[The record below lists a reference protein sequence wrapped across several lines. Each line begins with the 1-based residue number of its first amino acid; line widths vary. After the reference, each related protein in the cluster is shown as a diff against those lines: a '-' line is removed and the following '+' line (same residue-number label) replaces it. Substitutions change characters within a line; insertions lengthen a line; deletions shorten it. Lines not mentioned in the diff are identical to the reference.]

1 MNEDYTDFIEASGLL
16 KYDPEI
22 ISKIYQKNPSR
33 LFKRL
38 WQTLIPIFIYII
50 SVGWDKLT
58 GQLKKESKARFRA
71 KQLTNLLVELGP
83 AFVKAGQALST
94 RPDIIPVI
102 LLEELSELQDQLP
115 GFDGN
120 KAMELIEEDLNKKID
135 EIFLTIDKE
144 PISAASLGQVHKAV
158 LKNKEI
164 VAVKVQRPGLREQIT
179 LDLYIVRNIAN
190 WLKNNVGLIR
200 SDLVALIDELG
211 KRVFEEMDYLN
222 EAENAEK
229 FRNLHLHNSKIAV
242 PKIYKETT
250 SRRVLTMEW
259 IDGIKLTNLEGVK
272 KLGIDPDEMIEIGVQ
287 CSLEQLLEHGFFHAD
302 PHPGNLLAL
311 EDGRLCYLD
320 FGMMSEVTRSSRSG
334 LIQAVVHLVNKN
346 FDKLSQDFVK
356 LGFLS
361 KEVNLEPIVPAFQ
374 DVFVNAVEL
383 GVSKMDFKSVT
394 DDMSGVMYKFPF
406 QLPPYYALIIRSLL
420 TLEGIAL
427 SVDPDFKILGAA
439 YPYFAKRLMEDPD
452 PQLRESLKE
461 MLFDNKQFKWDR
473 LEDLLSNAAKQT
485 NLDLEKLLDE
495 VINLLFSPKG
505 GFLRDE
511 IINGLTSQI
520 DLISLKLIKS
530 VNNYLPKSIKLNVAK
545 EENNINDLILS
556 IEPFKNFL
564 EIIQKIPGYSID
576 IFLKRMPR
584 LINEPYT
591 KEMSFKIAKKV
602 TEKSVV
608 RLVKIAAGSSI

>member
-38 WQTLIPIFIYII
+38 WQTLIPIFLYII

-120 KAMELIEEDLNKKID
+120 KAMELIEEDLNKKIN
-135 EIFLTIDKE
+135 EIFLTIDKD

-190 WLKNNVGLIR
+190 WLKNNIGFIR

-259 IDGIKLTNLEGVK
+259 IDGTKLTNLEGVK
-272 KLGIDPDEMIEIGVQ
+272 NLGIDPDEMIEIGVQ

-311 EDGRLCYLD
+311 KDGRLCYLD
-320 FGMMSEVTRSSRSG
+320 FGMMSEVSRSSRSG

-439 YPYFAKRLMEDPD
+439 YPYFARRLMEDPD

-461 MLFDNKQFKWDR
+461 MLFDKKQFKWDR

-511 IINGLTSQI
+511 IINGLTIQI
-520 DLISLKLIKS
+520 DLIGLKLLKS
-530 VNNYLPKSIKLNVAK
+530 VNNFLPKSIKLNVAK
-545 EENNINDLILS
+545 EDNNINDLILS

-564 EIIQKIPGYSID
+564 EIIQKIPGYSMD

-602 TEKSVV
+602 TEKGVV
-608 RLVKIAAGSSI
+608 RLVKIAAGSTI

>member
-38 WQTLIPIFIYII
+38 WQTLIPIFLYII

-135 EIFLTIDKE
+135 EIFLTIDKD
-144 PISAASLGQVHKAV
+144 PISAASLGQVHKGV

-190 WLKNNVGLIR
+190 WLKNNIGFIR

-259 IDGIKLTNLEGVK
+259 IDGTKLTNLEGVK
-272 KLGIDPDEMIEIGVQ
+272 NLGIDPDEMIEIGVQ

-311 EDGRLCYLD
+311 KDGRLCYLD
-320 FGMMSEVTRSSRSG
+320 FGMMSEVSRSSRSG

-461 MLFDNKQFKWDR
+461 MLFDKKQFKWDR

-511 IINGLTSQI
+511 IINGLTIQI
-520 DLISLKLIKS
+520 DLIGLKLLKS
-530 VNNYLPKSIKLNVAK
+530 VNNFLPKSIKLNVAK
-545 EENNINDLILS
+545 EDNNINDLILS

-564 EIIQKIPGYSID
+564 EIIQKIPGYSMD

-602 TEKSVV
+602 TEKGVV
-608 RLVKIAAGSSI
+608 RLVKIAAGSTI

>member
-33 LFKRL
+33 LFKRV
-38 WQTLIPIFIYII
+38 WQTLIPIFLYII
-50 SVGWDKLT
+50 SVGLDKLT

-135 EIFLTIDKE
+135 EIFLTIDKN

-190 WLKNNVGLIR
+190 WLKNNIGLIR

-259 IDGIKLTNLEGVK
+259 IDGTKLTNLEGVK
-272 KLGIDPDEMIEIGVQ
+272 NLGIDPDQMIEIGVQ

-439 YPYFAKRLMEDPD
+439 YPYFARRLMEDPD

-545 EENNINDLILS
+545 EDNNINDLILS

-576 IFLKRMPR
+576 IFLKRIPR

-608 RLVKIAAGSSI
+608 RLVKFAAGSTI

>member
-22 ISKIYQKNPSR
+22 ISRIYQKNPSR
-33 LFKRL
+33 LFTRL

-94 RPDIIPVI
+94 RPDIIPVV

-190 WLKNNVGLIR
+190 WLKNNIGLIR

-222 EAENAEK
+222 EAKNAEK

-242 PKIYKETT
+242 PKI
-250 SRRVLTMEW
+250 
-259 IDGIKLTNLEGVK
+259 
-272 KLGIDPDEMIEIGVQ
+272 
-287 CSLEQLLEHGFFHAD
+287 
-302 PHPGNLLAL
+302 
-311 EDGRLCYLD
+311 
-320 FGMMSEVTRSSRSG
+320 
-334 LIQAVVHLVNKN
+334 
-346 FDKLSQDFVK
+346 
-356 LGFLS
+356 
-361 KEVNLEPIVPAFQ
+361 
-374 DVFVNAVEL
+374 
-383 GVSKMDFKSVT
+383 
-394 DDMSGVMYKFPF
+394 
-406 QLPPYYALIIRSLL
+406 
-420 TLEGIAL
+420 
-427 SVDPDFKILGAA
+427 
-439 YPYFAKRLMEDPD
+439 
-452 PQLRESLKE
+452 
-461 MLFDNKQFKWDR
+461 
-473 LEDLLSNAAKQT
+473 
-485 NLDLEKLLDE
+485 
-495 VINLLFSPKG
+495 
-505 GFLRDE
+505 
-511 IINGLTSQI
+511 
-520 DLISLKLIKS
+520 
-530 VNNYLPKSIKLNVAK
+530 
-545 EENNINDLILS
+545 
-556 IEPFKNFL
+556 
-564 EIIQKIPGYSID
+564 
-576 IFLKRMPR
+576 
-584 LINEPYT
+584 
-591 KEMSFKIAKKV
+591 
-602 TEKSVV
+602 
-608 RLVKIAAGSSI
+608 

>member
-38 WQTLIPIFIYII
+38 WQTLIPIFLYII

-120 KAMELIEEDLNKKID
+120 KAMELIEEDLNKKIN
-135 EIFLTIDKE
+135 EIFLTIDKD
-144 PISAASLGQVHKAV
+144 PISAASLGQVHKGV

-190 WLKNNVGLIR
+190 WLKNNIGFIR

-222 EAENAEK
+222 EAENAER

-250 SRRVLTMEW
+250 
-259 IDGIKLTNLEGVK
+259 
-272 KLGIDPDEMIEIGVQ
+272 
-287 CSLEQLLEHGFFHAD
+287 
-302 PHPGNLLAL
+302 
-311 EDGRLCYLD
+311 
-320 FGMMSEVTRSSRSG
+320 
-334 LIQAVVHLVNKN
+334 
-346 FDKLSQDFVK
+346 
-356 LGFLS
+356 
-361 KEVNLEPIVPAFQ
+361 
-374 DVFVNAVEL
+374 
-383 GVSKMDFKSVT
+383 
-394 DDMSGVMYKFPF
+394 
-406 QLPPYYALIIRSLL
+406 
-420 TLEGIAL
+420 
-427 SVDPDFKILGAA
+427 
-439 YPYFAKRLMEDPD
+439 
-452 PQLRESLKE
+452 
-461 MLFDNKQFKWDR
+461 
-473 LEDLLSNAAKQT
+473 
-485 NLDLEKLLDE
+485 
-495 VINLLFSPKG
+495 
-505 GFLRDE
+505 
-511 IINGLTSQI
+511 
-520 DLISLKLIKS
+520 
-530 VNNYLPKSIKLNVAK
+530 
-545 EENNINDLILS
+545 
-556 IEPFKNFL
+556 
-564 EIIQKIPGYSID
+564 
-576 IFLKRMPR
+576 
-584 LINEPYT
+584 
-591 KEMSFKIAKKV
+591 
-602 TEKSVV
+602 
-608 RLVKIAAGSSI
+608 

>member
-38 WQTLIPIFIYII
+38 WQTLIPIFVYII

-135 EIFLTIDKE
+135 EIFLTIDKD

-190 WLKNNVGLIR
+190 WLKNNIGLIR

-259 IDGIKLTNLEGVK
+259 IDGTKLTNLEGVK
-272 KLGIDPDEMIEIGVQ
+272 NLGIDPDEMIEIGVQ

-439 YPYFAKRLMEDPD
+439 YPYFARRLMEDPD

-520 DLISLKLIKS
+520 DLIGLKLLKS

-545 EENNINDLILS
+545 ENNNINDLILS

-591 KEMSFKIAKKV
+591 KEMSFKIAKNV

-608 RLVKIAAGSSI
+608 RLVKIAAGSTI

>member
-38 WQTLIPIFIYII
+38 WQTLIPIFLYII

-120 KAMELIEEDLNKKID
+120 KAMELIEEDLNKKIN
-135 EIFLTIDKE
+135 EIFLTIDKD
-144 PISAASLGQVHKAV
+144 PISAASLGQVHKGV

-190 WLKNNVGLIR
+190 WLKNNIGLIR

-259 IDGIKLTNLEGVK
+259 IDGTKLTNLEGVK
-272 KLGIDPDEMIEIGVQ
+272 NLGIDPDEMIEIGVQ

-311 EDGRLCYLD
+311 KDGRLCYLD

-439 YPYFAKRLMEDPD
+439 YPYFARRLMEDPD

-461 MLFDNKQFKWDR
+461 MLFDKKQFKWDR

-511 IINGLTSQI
+511 IINGLTIQI
-520 DLISLKLIKS
+520 DLIGLKLLKS
-530 VNNYLPKSIKLNVAK
+530 VNNFLPKSIKLNVAK
-545 EENNINDLILS
+545 EDNNINDLILS

-564 EIIQKIPGYSID
+564 EIIQKIPGYSMD

-602 TEKSVV
+602 TEKGVV
-608 RLVKIAAGSSI
+608 RLVKIAAGSTI

>member
-38 WQTLIPIFIYII
+38 WQTLIPIFLYII

-120 KAMELIEEDLNKKID
+120 KAMELIEEDLNKKIN
-135 EIFLTIDKE
+135 EIFLTIDKD

-190 WLKNNVGLIR
+190 WLKNNIGFIR

-259 IDGIKLTNLEGVK
+259 IDGTKLTNLEGVK
-272 KLGIDPDEMIEIGVQ
+272 NLGIDPDKMIEIGVQ

-311 EDGRLCYLD
+311 KDGRLCYLD
-320 FGMMSEVTRSSRSG
+320 FGMMSEVSRSSRSG

-439 YPYFAKRLMEDPD
+439 YPYFARRLMEDPD

-461 MLFDNKQFKWDR
+461 MLFDKKQFKWDR

-511 IINGLTSQI
+511 IINGLTIQI
-520 DLISLKLIKS
+520 DLIGLKLLKS
-530 VNNYLPKSIKLNVAK
+530 VNNFLPKSIKLNVAK
-545 EENNINDLILS
+545 EDNNINDLILS

-602 TEKSVV
+602 TEKGVV
-608 RLVKIAAGSSI
+608 RLVKIAAGSTI

>member
-38 WQTLIPIFIYII
+38 WQTLIPIFSYII

-115 GFDGN
+115 GFDVN

-135 EIFLTIDKE
+135 ELFLTIDKD

-259 IDGIKLTNLEGVK
+259 IDGTKLTNLEGVK
-272 KLGIDPDEMIEIGVQ
+272 NLGIDPDEMIEIGVQ
-287 CSLEQLLEHGFFHAD
+287 CSFCLL
-302 PHPGNLLAL
+302 
-311 EDGRLCYLD
+311 Y
-320 FGMMSEVTRSSRSG
+320 T
-334 LIQAVVHLVNKN
+334 
-346 FDKLSQDFVK
+346 
-356 LGFLS
+356 
-361 KEVNLEPIVPAFQ
+361 
-374 DVFVNAVEL
+374 
-383 GVSKMDFKSVT
+383 
-394 DDMSGVMYKFPF
+394 
-406 QLPPYYALIIRSLL
+406 
-420 TLEGIAL
+420 
-427 SVDPDFKILGAA
+427 
-439 YPYFAKRLMEDPD
+439 
-452 PQLRESLKE
+452 
-461 MLFDNKQFKWDR
+461 
-473 LEDLLSNAAKQT
+473 
-485 NLDLEKLLDE
+485 
-495 VINLLFSPKG
+495 SPSP
-505 GFLRDE
+505 RD
-511 IINGLTSQI
+511 
-520 DLISLKLIKS
+520 
-530 VNNYLPKSIKLNVAK
+530 
-545 EENNINDLILS
+545 
-556 IEPFKNFL
+556 
-564 EIIQKIPGYSID
+564 
-576 IFLKRMPR
+576 
-584 LINEPYT
+584 
-591 KEMSFKIAKKV
+591 
-602 TEKSVV
+602 
-608 RLVKIAAGSSI
+608 

>member
-38 WQTLIPIFIYII
+38 WQTLIPIFLYII

-135 EIFLTIDKE
+135 EIFLTIDKD
-144 PISAASLGQVHKAV
+144 PISAASLGQVHKGV

-190 WLKNNVGLIR
+190 WLKNNIGLIR

-259 IDGIKLTNLEGVK
+259 IDGTKLTNLEGVK
-272 KLGIDPDEMIEIGVQ
+272 NLGIDPDKMIEIGVQ

-311 EDGRLCYLD
+311 KDGRLCYLD
-320 FGMMSEVTRSSRSG
+320 FGMMSEVSRSSRSG

-439 YPYFAKRLMEDPD
+439 YPYFARRLMEDPD

-461 MLFDNKQFKWDR
+461 MLFDKKQFKWDR

-511 IINGLTSQI
+511 IINGLTIQI
-520 DLISLKLIKS
+520 DLIGLKLLKS
-530 VNNYLPKSIKLNVAK
+530 VNNFLPKSIKLNVAK
-545 EENNINDLILS
+545 EDNNINDLILS

-564 EIIQKIPGYSID
+564 EIIQKIPGYSMD

-602 TEKSVV
+602 TEKGVV
-608 RLVKIAAGSSI
+608 RLVKIAAGSTI